1 MKLIKL
7 ITVLFA
13 VTFLASCITYT
24 PKDLKISNVTKID
37 KENLLLTVGEAIH
50 HSWIEGEFI
59 VVKLS
64 TKKDLIKYT
73 QKKSYPLNYDA
84 NFCEE
89 PDSPLHTFGL
99 YVEKASDTSKLE
111 AILGDN
117 YSNIINAVDFS
128 YLNYYVLI
136 PVYFSK
142 DIEIYGRPER
152 ENAVFYKKYNLIEYP
167 RDLCFKIGGSFFGLG
182 FRSNSVVLTHEK
194 IEQIMSEK

>member
-7 ITVLFA
+7 ITVLFTVA
-13 VTFLASCITYT
+13 FLSSCITYT
-24 PKDLKISNVTKID
+24 PKDLKISNVTKVD
-37 KENLLLTVGEAIH
+37 KENLLLTVGETIH

-117 YSNIINAVDFS
+117 YSNIINTVDFS

-152 ENAVFYKKYNLIEYP
+152 KNAVFYKKYNLTEHP
-167 RDLCFKIGGSFFGLG
+167 RDLCLKINGSFFGLG

-194 IEQIMSEK
+194 IKQIMLEK

>member
-1 MKLIKL
+1 MKLIKF
-7 ITVLFA
+7 ITV
-13 VTFLASCITYT
+13 FLVGAFLGGCITYT
-24 PKDLKISNVTKID
+24 PKDLKISNVTKVD
-37 KENLLLTVGEAIH
+37 KENLLLAVGDTIH
-50 HSWIEGEFI
+50 YSWIESEFI

-73 QKKSYPLNYDA
+73 QKNSYPLYYDA
-84 NFCEE
+84 MFCEE

-117 YSNIINAVDFS
+117 YSNIINAVDFN

-142 DIEIYGRPER
+142 EIEIYGRPER
-152 ENAVFYKKYNLIEYP
+152 ENSVFYKKYNLIEHP
-167 RDLCFKIGGSFFGLG
+167 RDLCFKIGGSFFGVG
-182 FRSNSVVLTHEK
+182 FRSNSVILTHEK
-194 IEQIMSEK
+194 IEQIISEQ

>member
-1 MKLIKL
+1 MKQIKL

-13 VTFLASCITYT
+13 VAFLAGCITYT
-24 PKDLKISNVTKID
+24 PKDLKVSNVTKVD
-37 KENLLLTVGEAIH
+37 KENLLLTVGDTIH
-50 HSWIEGEFI
+50 HSWIEGDFI

-73 QKKSYPLNYDA
+73 QQKSYPLNYDA
-84 NFCEE
+84 KFCEE

-117 YSNIINAVDFS
+117 YSNIINEADFS

-136 PVYFSK
+136 PAYFSK
-142 DIEIYGRPER
+142 EIEIYGRPER
-152 ENAVFYKKYNLIEYP
+152 DNAIFYKKYNIIEDP
-167 RDLCFKIGGSFFGLG
+167 RDLCFEIGGSFFGVG
-182 FRSNSVVLTHEK
+182 FLSNTVVLSQERIK
-194 IEQIMSEK
+194 QIVSGQ